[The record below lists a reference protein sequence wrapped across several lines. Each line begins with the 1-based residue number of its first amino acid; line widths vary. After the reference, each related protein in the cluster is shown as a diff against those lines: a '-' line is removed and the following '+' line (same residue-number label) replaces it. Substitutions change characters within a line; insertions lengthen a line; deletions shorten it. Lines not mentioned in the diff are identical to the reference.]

1 MSDHEV
7 TLGEVYRA
15 VLRVETQALLT
26 NGRLQKVEQR
36 QTGDLQRLDGL
47 DERVD
52 RIESR
57 IPDEPKPKRSGL
69 TLTLTGGSAIG
80 VWELVKKVIER
91 VGG

>member
-1 MSDHEV
+1 MSEHEV

-15 VLRVETQALLT
+15 VLRVEHQAILT

-36 QTGDLQRLDGL
+36 QAGDLQRLDGL

-52 RIESR
+52 KIEMR
-57 IPDEPKPKRSGL
+57 VPDEPKPKRTGL
-69 TLTLTGGSAIG
+69 TLTLTRGSAIG
-80 VWELVKKVIER
+80 IWELIKKLIER